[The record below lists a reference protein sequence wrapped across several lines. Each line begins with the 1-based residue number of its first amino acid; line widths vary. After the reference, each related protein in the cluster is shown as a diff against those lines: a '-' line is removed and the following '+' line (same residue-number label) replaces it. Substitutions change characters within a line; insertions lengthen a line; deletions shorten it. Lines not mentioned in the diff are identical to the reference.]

1 MLLSYERLVLGV
13 AGVLSLL
20 ASAGRAQ
27 TPIPPEIGRLPVLDA
42 LPSGGA
48 CKIAPGNQALL
59 RQGIARVVMFTDT
72 ATNRMVSVGVDA
84 ERRPR
89 TLSAFASKRQA
100 KRGETE
106 TVFATLDARGQVVRG
121 NRSYFTTGVPARLS
135 DDRKAGLLPA
145 DSARAFRLAR
155 ALLRRCD
162 P

>member
-1 MLLSYERLVLGV
+1 MLPSCERLVLGL
-13 AGVLSLL
+13 AGALALS

-27 TPIPPEIGRLPVLDA
+27 TPAPPEIGRFPVLDA
-42 LPSGGA
+42 LPPSGA
-48 CKIAPGNQALL
+48 CKVSPGNQALL

-72 ATNRMVSVGVDA
+72 ATHRMVSVGVDA

-89 TLSAFASKRQA
+89 TVSAFSSKRQG

-106 TVFATLDARGQVVRG
+106 TVFVTIDVRG
-121 NRSYFTTGVPARLS
+121 RIVRGDRSYFTTGVPARLS

-145 DSARAFRLAR
+145 DSARALRLAR